1 MRCLSVVCVAKAD
14 ERRIQQERSGPHSGK
29 LMALSRMNYRAW
41 ISPPAE
47 HEARPPYTE
56 YYPVTLCS
64 GAQLH
69 LPLQPL
75 PDGEQAIALLMSNQ
89 TPFEVEQAL
98 SVLLSGL
105 AAEFSAEVIV
115 GIPTL
120 GLDYARNV
128 ARNLGFP
135 DYVALGNSRKF
146 WYSDKLSVPVRSV
159 TSPGV
164 NKRLY
169 LDPTLVERLAGKRAL
184 IVDDVINT
192 GGSAAAA
199 IELVQSAGA
208 QVIGLCVVLIEGEAW
223 KTVLEAFAPDWPDR
237 IRGLG
242 RLPLF
247 RSTAAGWVP
256 VI

>member
-1 MRCLSVVCVAKAD
+1 MPRT
-14 ERRIQQERSGPHSGK
+14 
-29 LMALSRMNYRAW
+29 NYHAW
-41 ISPPAE
+41 ITPPSGRE
-47 HEARPPYTE
+47 TPPPYKDH
-56 YYPVTLCS
+56 YPVTLS
-64 GAQLH
+64 NGAQLH

-89 TPFEVEQAL
+89 TPFAVEQEIGE
-98 SVLLSGL
+98 LLTRL

-120 GLDYARNV
+120 GLDYARFV

-146 WYSDKLSVPVRSV
+146 WYSDPLSVPVRSV

-164 NKRLY
+164 SKRLY

-199 IELVQSAGA
+199 IELLQSVGTL
-208 QVIGLCVVLIEGEAW
+208 VIGLCVVLTEGKAW
-223 KTVLEAFAPDWPDR
+223 KKALANFAPDWPGR
-237 IRGLG
+237 VRSLG

-247 RSTAAGWVP
+247 QKTAAGWVP
-256 VI
+256 MR

>member
-1 MRCLSVVCVAKAD
+1 MPRT
-14 ERRIQQERSGPHSGK
+14 
-29 LMALSRMNYRAW
+29 NYHVW
-41 ISPPAE
+41 ITPPAE
-47 HEARPPYTE
+47 REMPPPFGD
-56 YYPVTLCS
+56 YYPVTLS
-64 GAQLH
+64 NGARLH

-89 TPFEVEQAL
+89 TPFAVEREIGD
-98 SVLLSGL
+98 LLTRL
-105 AAEFSAEVIV
+105 AAEFSPEVIV

-120 GLDYARNV
+120 GLDYARIV
-128 ARNLGFP
+128 AHNLGFP

-146 WYSDKLSVPVRSV
+146 WYSEPLSVPVRSV

-169 LDPTLVERLAGKRAL
+169 LDPMLVERLAGKRTL

-199 IELVQSAGA
+199 IELLRSIGTL
-208 QVIGLCVVLIEGEAW
+208 VIGLCVVLTEGDAW
-223 KTVLEAFAPDWPDR
+223 KKALTAFGPDWPGCVR
-237 IRGLG
+237 SLG

-247 RSTAAGWVP
+247 QKTAAGWVP
-256 VI
+256 MR